1 MFGSAE
7 RAKHEILGHWASA
20 SRLPGGEEINPELMG
35 SRPFPY
41 PYSMP
46 ALRAVKAAEFQG
58 GMAAHARLYDCL
70 QRAHLVEARDVASPQ
85 TLLECA
91 EEIGLDLV
99 RFKTDL
105 ESDATLQAV
114 LADQQDALEQGV
126 NATPT
131 VIFNDKWLL
140 PGAVPVELYR
150 QVIDDLLAGR
160 DPNRQQ
166 PR

>member
-1 MFGSAE
+1 M
-7 RAKHEILGHWASA
+7 K
-20 SRLPGGEEINPELMG
+20 

-58 GMAAHARLYDCL
+58 GMAAHANMFNRL
-70 QRAHLVEARDVASPQ
+70 QRAHLVEASDVTDPQ
-85 TLLECA
+85 TLLTCA
-91 EEIGLDLV
+91 EEIGLDLQ
-99 RFKTDL
+99 RFKIDL
-105 ESDATLQAV
+105 ESDSTLNAV
-114 LADQQDALEQGV
+114 LSDREVALEQGV

-131 VIFNDKWLL
+131 VVLNDKWLL

-160 DPNRQQ
+160 DPNKRAA
-166 PR
+166 R